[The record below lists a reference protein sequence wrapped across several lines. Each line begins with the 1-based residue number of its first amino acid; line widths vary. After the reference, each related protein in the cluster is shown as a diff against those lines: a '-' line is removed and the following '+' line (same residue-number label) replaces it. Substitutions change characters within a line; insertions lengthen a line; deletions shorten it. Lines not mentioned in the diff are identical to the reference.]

1 MVFNTVMGVI
11 PGLLLP
17 KVLEFIGK
25 LESIETSGIEE
36 IISLLAEYGV
46 PFALYMLYALVIGAI
61 NIAGAIILLLNFKK
75 SKFENAAPELTAPEK
90 RRASMLSVGTIAGA
104 ALLVALTVATLFM

>member
-25 LESIETSGIEE
+25 IESIDMSALDD
-36 IISLLAEYGV
+36 IIPLVSEYGV
-46 PFALYMLYALVIGAI
+46 SVALYMLYAMLIGAI
-61 NIAGAIILLLNFKK
+61 NIAGAIILFINFKK
-75 SKFENAAPELTAPEK
+75 SSFKNAAPELTAPEK
-90 RRASMLSVGTIAGA
+90 RRASMLNVGTIAGA
-104 ALLVALTVATLFM
+104 ALLVALTVTTLFM